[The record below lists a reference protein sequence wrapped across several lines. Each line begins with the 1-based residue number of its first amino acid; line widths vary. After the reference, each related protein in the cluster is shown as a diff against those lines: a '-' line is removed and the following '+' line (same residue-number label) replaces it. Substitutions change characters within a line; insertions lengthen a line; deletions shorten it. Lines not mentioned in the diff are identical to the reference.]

1 MEFVIK
7 GGTVLKEINLVEEKN
22 EDESISNDELFNINS
37 WGADLSFREI
47 IMMYDEGELL
57 KPELQRNY
65 VWTKLE
71 ASRFIDSIL
80 LGLPVPSIF
89 FAKVEDEK
97 KLIID
102 GYQRIMTI
110 YDFVKGVFSG
120 NNQSFKLSNSKAI
133 NKRWRNRTFVEL
145 TEDEQIR
152 IRATTIHAII
162 FEQKQPRNDS
172 GMYQIFER
180 INTGGKTLKSQEI
193 RNCIYQGDMNSIL
206 IELNK
211 EVVWREILQN
221 DKLDSRM
228 LDIELILRFFSIN
241 HLYSNTPDAHTIN
254 LTNYLNSYMSDKKNM
269 NEGQIKKL
277 TQTFID
283 TMNQVFEIFNDL
295 SFRKPT
301 NTNRKIKV
309 NPVIFDAVSVATLR
323 VIENELELASKEVI
337 LDRYGKLFLDEEFID
352 MISKRTT
359 NIDNII
365 GRINKVY
372 VDVYGGKI

>member
-1 MEFVIK
+1 M
-7 GGTVLKEINLVEEKN
+7 LKEISLVEEKK
-22 EDESISNDELFNINS
+22 EDVSISNDELFNISS

-120 NNQSFKLSNSKAI
+120 NNQSFKLSNSDAI
-133 NKRWRNRTFVEL
+133 NNRWRNKTFVEL

-162 FEQKQPRNDS
+162 FEQKQPRNDN

-193 RNCIYQGDMNSIL
+193 RNCIYQGDMNTL
-206 IELNK
+206 LMDLNK
-211 EVVWREILQN
+211 EEVWRNILQN
-221 DKLDSRM
+221 EKLDSRM
-228 LDIELILRFFSIN
+228 LDIELILRFFSID
-241 HLYSNTPDAHTIN
+241 YFT
-254 LTNYLNSYMSDKKNM
+254 
-269 NEGQIKKL
+269 
-277 TQTFID
+277 
-283 TMNQVFEIFNDL
+283 
-295 SFRKPT
+295 
-301 NTNRKIKV
+301 
-309 NPVIFDAVSVATLR
+309 SVA
-323 VIENELELASKEVI
+323 
-337 LDRYGKLFLDEEFID
+337 
-352 MISKRTT
+352 
-359 NIDNII
+359 
-365 GRINKVY
+365 
-372 VDVYGGKI
+372 

>member
-1 MEFVIK
+1 
-7 GGTVLKEINLVEEKN
+7 
-22 EDESISNDELFNINS
+22 
-37 WGADLSFREI
+37 
-47 IMMYDEGELL
+47 MMYDEGELL

-89 FAKVEDEK
+89 FAKVEDER

-120 NNQSFKLSNSKAI
+120 DNQSFNLSNSKAI
-133 NKRWRNRTFVEL
+133 NERWRNRTFLEL
-145 TEDEQIR
+145 TEDERIR

-193 RNCIYQGDMNSIL
+193 RNCIYQGDMNSLL
-206 IELNK
+206 IQLNRNEL
-211 EVVWREILQN
+211 WRRILQN
-221 DKLDSRM
+221 EKLDSRM

-241 HLYSNTPDAHTIN
+241 YLYNNLPDTHAIN
-254 LTNYLNSYMSDKKNM
+254 LTSYLNNYMSRKKHLS
-269 NEGQIKKL
+269 EADLEYFTEI
-277 TQTFID
+277 FIN
-283 TMNQVFEIFNDL
+283 TMSKVFEIFDDL
-295 SFRKPT
+295 SFRKPIST
-301 NTNRKIKV
+301 KRKSKV
-309 NPVIFDAVSVATLR
+309 NPVIFDAVSVSTLR
-323 VIENELELASKEVI
+323 AIENNLVFASKDI
-337 LDRYGKLFLDEEFID
+337 LVERYEKLLADEEFIE
-352 MISKRTT
+352 MTTKRTT
-359 NIDNII
+359 NVENII

-372 VDVYGGKI
+372 VDVYGGEV

>member
-1 MEFVIK
+1 M
-7 GGTVLKEINLVEEKN
+7 KEISLVEEKN
-22 EDESISNDELFNINS
+22 EDESISNDELFNISS

-102 GYQRIMTI
+102 GYQRIMTV

-120 NNQSFKLSNSKAI
+120 NNQSFKLSNSEAI
-133 NKRWRNRTFVEL
+133 NKRWRNKTFVEL

-211 EVVWREILQN
+211 EEIWRKILQN

-228 LDIELILRFFSIN
+228 LDIELILRFFSIS
-241 HLYSNTPDAHTIN
+241 HLYSNTPDTHTIN
-254 LTNYLNSYMSDKKNM
+254 LTNYLNWYMSDKKKM

-277 TQTFID
+277 TQIFID
-283 TMNQVFEIFNDL
+283 TMNLVFEIFNDL
-295 SFRKPT
+295 SFRKST
-301 NTNRKIKV
+301 NINRKIKV

-323 VIENELELASKEVI
+323 VIENKLELASKEAI

>member
-1 MEFVIK
+1 MLK
-7 GGTVLKEINLVEEKN
+7 GISLVEEKK
-22 EDESISNDELFNINS
+22 EDESISNDELFNISS

-120 NNQSFKLSNSKAI
+120 NNQSFKLSNSDAI
-133 NKRWRNRTFVEL
+133 NKRWRNKTFVEL

-162 FEQKQPRNDS
+162 FEQKQPRNDN

-193 RNCIYQGDMNSIL
+193 RNCIYQGDMNTL
-206 IELNK
+206 LMDLNK
-211 EVVWREILQN
+211 EEVWRSILQN
-221 DKLDSRM
+221 EKLDSRM

-241 HLYSNTPDAHTIN
+241 YLYNNVPGNHTIN
-254 LTNYLNSYMSDKKNM
+254 LTNYLNNYMSDKKNM
-269 NEGQIKKL
+269 SAEQIGRL
-277 TQTFID
+277 TQLFIN
-283 TMNQVFEIFNDL
+283 TMSKVFEIFNGL
-295 SFRKPT
+295 SFRRPT
-301 NTNRKIKV
+301 NVNRKIKV
-309 NPVIFDAVSVATLR
+309 NPVIFDAVSVATLKA
-323 VIENELELASKEVI
+323 IDDKLELPSQKTI
-337 LDRYGKLFLDEEFID
+337 LERYEKIFTDENFMD

-359 NIDNII
+359 NIDNIV
-365 GRINKVY
+365 GRINKIY
-372 VDVYGGKI
+372 IDVYGGKI